1 MAAHIV
7 DHSKI
12 MKYLASENIFG
23 LTAKCMKA
31 NGKETKCM
39 DRVCSYGETAKGTR
53 ANLSMIRGKE
63 EESSNGGTVVSTM
76 ACGTMVDSTA

>member
-7 DHSKI
+7 VHSKI

-39 DRVCSYGETAKGTR
+39 DKACLYGVMVKDMKD
-53 ANLSMIRGKE
+53 NL
-63 EESSNGGTVVSTM
+63 
-76 ACGTMVDSTA
+76 